1 MRNKMEVPRRDVNYY
16 CHICACEVVSQ
27 VHDVSQENVCGL
39 CSSNFIELL
48 GQGVETFIAGSTIPP
63 ENRGDAVERNAAN
76 PIERRRSEPIR
87 RSEVISSSFFI
98 NDRNGQQPPHDTPRN
113 LVSRG
118 LQQAGS
124 SGSHQQGTF
133 TTSTLGMGPN
143 IHSTDSRTV
152 TLPIE
157 IGSLMSAFMLGR
169 NVSDGGFSGLPG
181 GASFEDF
188 LHHIFLNESSHS
200 GEPPAT
206 ESVIGSL
213 HRTVVSSSAEI
224 LELGECSI
232 SQEAFEIGDISI
244 CLPCKHTY
252 KEEPITHW
260 LKMHNS
266 CPVCRIPLSA
276 QGATCTSTAVETLN
290 ST

>member
-1 MRNKMEVPRRDVNYY
+1 MEVSRRDVNYY

-27 VHDVSQENVCGL
+27 LNDVSQENVCGQ

-48 GQGVETFIAGSTIPP
+48 GQGVETFIAGSTISPD
-63 ENRGDAVERNAAN
+63 NAVEQTVASPR
-76 PIERRRSEPIR
+76 ERRRSEPIR
-87 RSEVISSSFFI
+87 RSEIIGSPFFM
-98 NDRNGQQPPHDTPRN
+98 NDRNGQIPSQDTSRN
-113 LVSRG
+113 LVSRD
-118 LQQAGS
+118 LQHAGS
-124 SGSHQQGTF
+124 SGSHQHGTF
-133 TTSTLGMGPN
+133 TTSTFGTGPN

-169 NVSDGGFSGLPG
+169 NVSDNGGFSGFPG

-276 QGATCTSTAVETLN
+276 PGATCASAVVETLN